1 MLLEL
6 FISELVLLSAYAMPA
21 PLIPIAQIAHIE
33 AHSEVDFTG
42 QGRCRVENTSM
53 EKGWVYFGT
62 TQKGY
67 HFRGLTDSMEVV
79 ENTCKWD
86 CGFKEVLRVYRVE
99 KDKVYLVYPEERE
112 LKCKDYVEE
121 DIGEVNDTYLACFRK
136 ELYSD
141 GVR

>member
-1 MLLEL
+1 
-6 FISELVLLSAYAMPA
+6 
-21 PLIPIAQIAHIE
+21 
-33 AHSEVDFTG
+33 
-42 QGRCRVENTSM
+42 
-53 EKGWVYFGT
+53 
-62 TQKGY
+62 
-67 HFRGLTDSMEVV
+67 MEVV

-86 CGFKEVLRVYRVE
+86 CGFKEVPRVYRVE

>member
-21 PLIPIAQIAHIE
+21 PSIPIAQIAHIE

-67 HFRGLTDSMEVV
+67 HFS
-79 ENTCKWD
+79 
-86 CGFKEVLRVYRVE
+86 
-99 KDKVYLVYPEERE
+99 
-112 LKCKDYVEE
+112 VEE
-121 DIGEVNDTYLACFRK
+121 DIGEVKDPYLACFRK

>member
-21 PLIPIAQIAHIE
+21 PLIQ
-33 AHSEVDFTG
+33 
-42 QGRCRVENTSM
+42 
-53 EKGWVYFGT
+53 
-62 TQKGY
+62 
-67 HFRGLTDSMEVV
+67 
-79 ENTCKWD
+79 
-86 CGFKEVLRVYRVE
+86 